1 MKKLLFTLVILLLFV
16 SISFSQDEVSETNKE
31 EYYQIIK
38 NDGTEFIG
46 IIIKQDDREIYLKTE
61 KLGNIYIPKHE
72 IKSINKIDVK
82 EYTLGNTYIG
92 SDPFSTRY
100 FLTANALPIEKGE
113 AYMLIRGIGPDFQM
127 GITDNFG
134 VGIMTT
140 WVGFPLIAN
149 LKYSNKLDD
158 EIYYSIGT
166 LLGTG
171 TYAMPDLFVGLPFT
185 SLTFGNR
192 MRNLTLTAGYGYL
205 NYDGYS
211 GGKALFSIAFMSKF
225 TKKMSFVFDSYL
237 SPDFESS
244 GNSLYIFM
252 PGLRWHLSRESSFQL
267 GFAGMYIQNEVLP
280 FPVPL
285 INYMFKF

>member
-1 MKKLLFTLVILLLFV
+1 MKKLILNILLILFV
-16 SISFSQDEVSETNKE
+16 VSVSYSQEGDNQSSNE

-46 IIIKQDDREIYLKTE
+46 VIIKQDDREIYLRTK

-72 IKSINKIDVK
+72 IKSINKINMKD
-82 EYTLGNTYIG
+82 YSLGKTYIG

-100 FLTANALPIEKGE
+100 FLTANALPIEEGE
-113 AYMLIRGIGPDFQM
+113 AYMLFRGIGPDFQM

-158 EIYYSIGT
+158 GIYYSVGA
-166 LLGTG
+166 LLGSG
-171 TYAMPDLFVGLPFT
+171 TWALPELFIGVPFT

-192 MRNLTLTAGYGYL
+192 MRNLTLTGGYGYL
-205 NYDGYS
+205 SYEDYN
-211 GGKALFSIAFMSKF
+211 GGKALFSLAFMSKF
-225 TKKMSFVFDSYL
+225 SKKLSFIFDSFL
-237 SPDFESS
+237 SPDFESA

-252 PGLRWHLSRESSFQL
+252 PGLRWHLSNESSFQI
-267 GFAGMYIQNEVLP
+267 GFAGMYVENDVVP